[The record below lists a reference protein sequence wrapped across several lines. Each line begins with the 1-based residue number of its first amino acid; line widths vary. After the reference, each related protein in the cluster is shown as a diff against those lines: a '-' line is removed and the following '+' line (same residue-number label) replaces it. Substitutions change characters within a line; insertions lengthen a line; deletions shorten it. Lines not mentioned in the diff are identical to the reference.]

1 MSPPKISLIP
11 IEKLHRR
18 PDARARTDEAV
29 AALAESIEQ
38 TGLINPIRVRLRD
51 LADGYEVVAGSHRL
65 QAIDALGWHE
75 VPCIVVDDD
84 DLHAELAMI
93 DENLCRAE
101 LTPAD
106 RAQQTARRKAIYLEL
121 HPETA
126 HGGNLEGAGVAKLAS
141 PETPAFSRVTA
152 QITGQSERTVQR
164 DATRGENI
172 VPSVLEYIKETPLNT
187 GTYLDKL
194 ARARAS
200 DQMAMAK
207 RDLAWRR
214 QQDSDKANVQKRG
227 GIAGRYAP
235 TETPSPSK
243 VFDRFVALVDEIE
256 TLPIADL
263 VTAAGPRRAV
273 LNHRAS
279 SLADRM
285 DEIMRHGD

>member
-1 MSPPKISLIP
+1 MSVPKISLIP
-11 IEKLHRR
+11 IDQLHRR
-18 PDARARTDEAV
+18 PDARPRTDEAV

-38 TGLINPIRVRLRD
+38 SGLINPIRVRLRD
-51 LADGYEVVAGSHRL
+51 MADEYEVVAGSHRL

-75 VPCIVVDDD
+75 VPCIVVDED

-101 LTPAD
+101 LSPAD

-126 HGGNLEGAGVAKLAS
+126 HGGNLEGAGVAKLSS
-141 PETPAFSRVTA
+141 PETPAFATA
-152 QITGQSERTVQR
+152 TAKITGQSERSVQR
-164 DATRGENI
+164 DAERGEK
-172 VPSVLEYIKETPLNT
+172 VTGEALDLVRGTKLNT

-194 ARARAS
+194 KRLPAEQQVA
-200 DQMAMAK
+200 QVK
-207 RDLAWRR
+207 RDLNAASRPP
-214 QQDSDKANVQKRG
+214 DKRG
-227 GIAGRYAP
+227 GVASRYAP
-235 TETPSPSK
+235 SAAPPPSK
-243 VFDRFVALVDEIE
+243 VFERFIALVDEIE

-263 VTAAGPRRAV
+263 VAAAGARRAV